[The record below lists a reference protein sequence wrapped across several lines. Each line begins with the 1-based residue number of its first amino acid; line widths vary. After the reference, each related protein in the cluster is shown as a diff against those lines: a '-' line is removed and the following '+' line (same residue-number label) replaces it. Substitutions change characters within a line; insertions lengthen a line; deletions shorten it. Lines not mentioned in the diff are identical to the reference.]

1 VSFTVD
7 GVAPDDVRTALA
19 RRRVIVSVSGRTS
32 TLLDMSRRQLDA
44 VVRASP
50 HYFVSDEQLE
60 AAADAVAAVAG

>member
-1 VSFTVD
+1 
-7 GVAPDDVRTALA
+7 
-19 RRRVIVSVSGRTS
+19 VIVSVSGRTS

-50 HYFVSDEQLE
+50 HYFVSDDQLA